1 MHKGCFGR
9 SQRHPAD
16 RLPPDGRRH
25 PRHVVIS
32 GLTQHRRLQITAEGW
47 RAGAAAVGSAEPF
60 GVAKVSED
68 QLFAYLSRIEANIAE
83 LRATTR
89 ADIAELRTA
98 TQADIAEL
106 RATTRAD
113 IAELSTT
120 TRADIAELRGELH
133 EGIAGLA
140 KNVDIA
146 ALGRLVEQQRDDILS
161 LKDDMSVLTAIVS
174 RLDNS
179 HTRLLTEIRATHA
192 QVSRLTDR
200 LGRFDDRVR
209 RLEEERHL

>member
-32 GLTQHRRLQITAEGW
+32 GLTRHRRLQITAEGW

-89 ADIAELRTA
+89 ADIA
-98 TQADIAEL
+98 D
-106 RATTRAD
+106 
-113 IAELSTT
+113 LSTT